1 MKRLFT
7 ALLLA
12 LFTITFFASC
22 TEEEITPNN
31 NVDHTSGDGSVIR
44 ETGGF

>member
-7 ALLLA
+7 ALLLV

-22 TEEEITPNN
+22 AEEEIAPKNTTG
-31 NVDHTSGDGSVIR
+31 HTSGDGSVIR